1 MHRGESFMRGKKTEG
16 RKTCDR
22 LFNLMAKDVQKRVAD
37 PKDKKNLKCNGT
49 GNLFLVLNSCRYT
62 VELAAVLIRT
72 KS

>member
-37 PKDKKNLKCNGT
+37 PKDKKTLNVT
-49 GNLFLVLNSCRYT
+49 VPVTYFLS
-62 VELAAVLIRT
+62 
-72 KS
+72 